1 MEPNMLES
9 TRISRRQS
17 EIRQRLSELVGKSEP
32 TDDETREMET
42 LDQEYRSNETKY
54 RAALIS
60 EDDERRQA
68 QGALGDRAGNEWSQL
83 VGQFE
88 VRQAVAFLDEGA
100 PLSGATQEVVS
111 ELRQAGGYRGTP
123 VPWEALLLEQ
133 RAGETVAS
141 DTPSPTQTAP
151 IVDRIF
157 ASSVARRMGARFIN
171 VGVGEREIPIAT
183 NGVTAGWAD
192 GETGTV
198 AGPTQFTTVNRELK
212 PTNNVGAQ
220 VSITRRA
227 LRQSGQGLEQA
238 IRRDL
243 SNALRVE
250 MDRAAM
256 LGSGT
261 SGEPTGLLN
270 SGITSTAADAAP
282 TFGLFLTELSAFMVD
297 NAVTDPSQVTVLV
310 RPEVFAAMESTSDAD
325 LQTTEWRRLTSMVG
339 QVTTTSNALPAPTGS
354 PAESPALLTTETG
367 GQPPLYVG
375 TWGAVDLVRDVYTNA
390 ASGGLLITAI
400 STMDIAA
407 GRTEQARQITGLQA
421 G

>member
-1 MEPNMLES
+1 MLES

-17 EIRQRLSELVGKSEP
+17 EIRQELATLAAKDEPSE
-32 TDDETREMET
+32 DEVRRMGD
-42 LDQEYRSNETKY
+42 LDGEYKQNEVRF
-54 RAALIS
+54 RAALVS

-68 QGALGDRAGNEWSQL
+68 GAELETREGSEWAQL
-83 VGQFE
+83 VGAFE
-88 VRQAVAFLDEGA
+88 LRQAVAFLDEGA

-123 VPWEALLLEQ
+123 VPWEALLVET
-133 RAGETVAS
+133 RAGETTADS
-141 DTPSPTQTAP
+141 TPAPTQTAP

-157 ASSVARRMGARFIN
+157 AASVASRMGARFIN

-256 LGSGT
+256 LGSG
-261 SGEPTGLLN
+261 SGGEPTGLLN
-270 SGITSTAADAAP
+270 AGITSTAADAAP
-282 TFGLFLTELSAFMVD
+282 TFALFLTELSAFMVD
-297 NAVTDPSQVTVLV
+297 NAVTDPSQVAVLL

-339 QVTTTSNALPAPTGS
+339 RVTSTSNALPAPTGS
-354 PAESPALLTTETG
+354 PAASPALLTTETG

-375 TWGAVDLVRDVYTNA
+375 AWGAVDLVRDVYTNA

-407 GRTEQARQITGLQA
+407 GRSEQARQITGLQA